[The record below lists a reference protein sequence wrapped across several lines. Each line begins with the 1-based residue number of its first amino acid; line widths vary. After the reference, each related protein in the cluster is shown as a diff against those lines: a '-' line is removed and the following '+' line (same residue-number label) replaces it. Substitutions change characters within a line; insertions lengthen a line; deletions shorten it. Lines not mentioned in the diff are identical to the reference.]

1 VIGWGYMFNGG
12 KESNKMKMVK
22 LMKYYEE
29 KWKRVMNGYV
39 KERKIWEGV
48 NGGGKGKWG
57 GDYGGKMIVKK
68 YKDGIV

>member
-29 KWKRVMNGYV
+29 K
-39 KERKIWEGV
+39 
-48 NGGGKGKWG
+48 
-57 GDYGGKMIVKK
+57 
-68 YKDGIV
+68 